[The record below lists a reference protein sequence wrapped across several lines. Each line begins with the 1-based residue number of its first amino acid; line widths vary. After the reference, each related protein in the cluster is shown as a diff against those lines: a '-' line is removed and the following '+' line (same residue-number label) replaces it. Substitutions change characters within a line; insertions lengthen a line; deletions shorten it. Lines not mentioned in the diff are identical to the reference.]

1 MKLLRALFITT
12 ITLITFNQLAIAAS
26 GQQDIASLSKLL
38 DQAKSMT
45 GEFTQVTLDAS
56 GTRLQETKGELTLKR
71 PGLFRWHT
79 SAPQEQLLISDNK
92 KLWLYDPDLM
102 QLTIQKMDQRMSHTP
117 ALLLSGNVSEIQKN
131 FTISAASPKAD
142 SQSFILIP
150 KDKDSL
156 FNSLTLVFND
166 NTISR
171 MVLVDNVGQ
180 RTSIAF
186 NHIKM
191 NEPIDNNLFTFTP
204 PKGTDI
210 IEE

>member
-1 MKLLRALFITT
+1 MKLLRVFFIIA
-12 ITLITFNQLAIAAS
+12 ITLITFNHTTIAAE
-26 GQQDIASLSKLL
+26 QQDITELSKLL

-45 GEFTQVTLDAS
+45 GKFSQVTLDAS
-56 GTRLQETKGELTLKR
+56 GTRLQETNGELTLKR

-79 SAPQEQLLISDNK
+79 SAPQEQLLISDNQK
-92 KLWLYDPDLM
+92 IWLYDPDLM

-131 FTISAASPKAD
+131 FTISAMPKAN

-150 KDKDSL
+150 KDKESL
-156 FNSLTLVFND
+156 FNSLTLVFD
-166 NTISR
+166 GNTISR

-186 NHIKM
+186 KNIKM
-191 NEPIDNNLFTFTP
+191 NVPVDNSLFKFTP
-204 PKGTDI
+204 PKGTDV

>member
-1 MKLLRALFITT
+1 MKLLRALFIGV
-12 ITLITFNQLAIAAS
+12 IALVTFNHMAMAATD
-26 GQQDIASLSKLL
+26 QQAIASLSKLL

-45 GEFTQVTLDAS
+45 GQFTQVTLDAS
-56 GTRLQETKGELTLKR
+56 GTRLQETRGDLTLKR

-92 KLWLYDPDLM
+92 KIWLYDPDLM

-131 FTISAASPKAD
+131 FTISAMPRAGT
-142 SQSFILIP
+142 QSFILIP

-156 FNSLTLVFND
+156 FSSLTLVFEG

-180 RTSIAF
+180 RTSIGF
-186 NHIKM
+186 TNIKM
-191 NEPIDNNLFTFTP
+191 NVPVNDNLFKFTP